1 LAATPRLRPIRKRD
15 QQPIRGPFW
24 SARCHSH
31 GRSPK
36 GYLPYHVDL
45 AALKSSVRDAIEL
58 RQNDR
63 TTVDFVLE
71 VGNVVESIVDSGATP
86 LLGSADARI
95 GMTLDERRF
104 SELPV
109 MRGKVFFPGR
119 LSPGVASPG
128 NTGRSAG

>member
-1 LAATPRLRPIRKRD
+1 
-15 QQPIRGPFW
+15 
-24 SARCHSH
+24 
-31 GRSPK
+31 
-36 GYLPYHVDL
+36 VDL

-86 LLGSADARI
+86 LLGSADAPI

-128 NTGRSAG
+128 KTGRSAG